1 MVDGRSGALPLA
13 CTGLS
18 DAAAVGVVQSE
29 ALEQEA
35 FPALDELT
43 SKISTLNLERVR
55 RLKSRLMALTVRVQ
69 KVSRPLPPQLRIGP
83 GILMTACLLLSW
95 AVAGSFGWGGVLRA
109 VAVVCVDG
117 VAGVADA
124 GRGGAAAG
132 RR

>member
-13 CTGLS
+13 CACLS
-18 DAAAVGVVQSE
+18 DVAAVGVVQSE

-69 KVSRPLPPQLRIGP
+69 KVSRPLPPPLRTGP
-83 GILMTACLLLSW
+83 GILIPAAVLGGGW
-95 AVAGSFGWGGVLRA
+95 AVWV
-109 VAVVCVDG
+109 
-117 VAGVADA
+117 
-124 GRGGAAAG
+124 GRGAVCGG
-132 RR
+132 GGLC